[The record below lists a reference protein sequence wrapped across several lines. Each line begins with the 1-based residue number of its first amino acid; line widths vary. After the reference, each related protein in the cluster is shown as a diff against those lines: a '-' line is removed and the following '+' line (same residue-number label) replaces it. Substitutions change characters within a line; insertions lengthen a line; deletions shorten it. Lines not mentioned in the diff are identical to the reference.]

1 MNNVQLIGRLG
12 KDPEAR
18 TTGGGTA
25 VVNVSLAVSKRIKN
39 GEDQTTWV
47 RLVLWDKLA
56 QVVLQYC
63 RKGSQIAIVGE
74 LQARDYLK
82 DGVSRTITEVRVHGL
97 DLLGGKSEGRHDSS
111 AREREPG
118 SDDDLDDEIPF

>member
-18 TTGGGTA
+18 TTGGGTS

-47 RLVLWDKLA
+47 RLVFWDKLA
-56 QVVLQYC
+56 QVILQYC

-97 DLLGGKSEGRHDSS
+97 DLLGGKAEGRHDSP